1 MVSGTSDIPG
11 ASLGVFDGVGFAF
24 VQESNGLTW
33 WESAKALWKW
43 GLAPIRCTA
52 LRKTTVDRFDKM
64 YDEPQFPFASL
75 TQVVTDVDLLDAT
88 SATGEQYISENGL
101 TGSFGHDVIQASTR
115 VNYAQNVRIHCS
127 ILDAFSAQSLPNAQ
141 LRHINGLLAMVCMS
155 TDGAKA
161 VENGNWQI
169 FDEMIAK
176 ANATTRLSTEV
187 SSVTQGKDGTYLL
200 RHGPSTDLSDL
211 ADHEASAFDVVVLAA
226 PHQFANITLDH
237 HIAHIPE
244 KISYVQL
251 HVTLLTS
258 PYLLSPAFFN
268 MPPGKPA
275 PKTIL
280 TTLPPDEEPQK
291 GAAGVGKPGFF
302 SVSLL
307 RPVTNPKTGG
317 QEYLYKIFSPVP
329 PTSTFLTHLL
339 GLKQPHHHMET
350 GISEEDISWIYRK
363 VCDSYPYE
371 VPRVTFEEIQ
381 LDENLYYTSAMDG
394 FISTMETNA
403 LMGMNVARLIADRW
417 QAKMAR
423 GAARGGR
430 EAPMLLPSEGVM

>member
-1 MVSGTSDIPG
+1 MVSGTSEIPG
-11 ASLGVFDGVGFAF
+11 ASLGVFDGIAFAF
-24 VQESNGLTW
+24 IQEKTSLTW

-43 GLAPIRCTA
+43 GLAPIRCNA

-75 TQVVTDVDLLDAT
+75 TQVVTDIELLDAT
-88 SATGEQYISENGL
+88 SATGEHYISENGL

-115 VNYAQNVRIHCS
+115 VNYAQN
-127 ILDAFSAQSLPNAQ
+127 AFGQ

-155 TDGAKA
+155 ADGAKA

-169 FDEMIAK
+169 FDEMVAR

-187 SSVTQGKDGTYLL
+187 SSVTQGKDGAYLL
-200 RHGPSTDLSDL
+200 RHGPSTDSSDL
-211 ADHEASAFDVVVLAA
+211 ADHEATSFDVVVLAA

-237 HIAHIPE
+237 HTAHIPE
-244 KISYVQL
+244 KIPYVRL

-258 PYLLSPAFFN
+258 PHLLSPAFFN
-268 MPPGKPA
+268 MPPDKPA

-280 TTLPPDEEPQK
+280 TTLPPSEEPQE

-317 QEYLYKIFSPVP
+317 QEYLYKIFSPEP
-329 PTSTFLTHLL
+329 PNSTFLTHLL
-339 GLKQPHHHMET
+339 GLKQPHHHAES

-363 VCDSYPYE
+363 VWDSYPYE
-371 VPRVTFEEIQ
+371 VPRVTFEEIE

-403 LMGMNVARLIADRW
+403 LMGMNVARLIADKW
-417 QAKMAR
+417 QAKWAK
-423 GAARGGR
+423 GTARGGM
-430 EAPMLLPSEGVM
+430 EAPALLPSEGVM

>member
-1 MVSGTSDIPG
+1 
-11 ASLGVFDGVGFAF
+11 
-24 VQESNGLTW
+24 
-33 WESAKALWKW
+33 
-43 GLAPIRCTA
+43 
-52 LRKTTVDRFDKM
+52 M

-88 SATGEQYISENGL
+88 SATGENYISENGL

-115 VNYAQNVRIHCS
+115 VNYAQN
-127 ILDAFSAQSLPNAQ
+127 
-141 LRHINGLLAMVCMS
+141 
-155 TDGAKA
+155 DGAKS

-169 FDEMIAK
+169 FDEMLARS
-176 ANATTRLSTEV
+176 NATTQLSTEV
-187 SSVTQGKDGTYLL
+187 SSVTPGKDSTYLL
-200 RHGPSTDLSDL
+200 RHGPSADSPDLTN
-211 ADHEASAFDVVVLAA
+211 HEDTSFDVVVLAA
-226 PHQFANITLDH
+226 PQQFANITLDH

-244 KISYVQL
+244 KIPYVQL

-258 PYLLSPAFFN
+258 PHLLSPAFFN

-280 TTLPPDEEPQK
+280 TTLPPNEEPQQ
-291 GAAGVGKPGFF
+291 GAAGVGTPGFF

-307 RPVTNPKTGG
+307 RPVTNPKTGV
-317 QEYLYKIFSPVP
+317 QEYLYKIFSPEP
-329 PTSTFLTHLL
+329 PNSTFLTHLL
-339 GLKQPHHHMET
+339 GLKQPHHHTES

-363 VCDSYPYE
+363 VWDSYPYE

-381 LDENLYYTSAMDG
+381 LDENLYYTSGMDG

-417 QAKMAR
+417 QAKMTK
-423 GAARGGR
+423 GTVRGGM